1 MNMVAPYTRV
11 HRRYEVQKLASD
23 WGLYYTSHH
32 YDILVSNPFG
42 LTNFHLAEE
51 RGVTPDY
58 NWFTNRDGM
67 IKFWRGGLMEN
78 KDLDVIWPVGMRGT
92 SDRAFT
98 FPQGTTDDQK
108 AATFREVIGTQ
119 VKMVRDV
126 IQKPLFHFTM
136 YSEML
141 PAYQKNPAAFDL
153 PEDVMII
160 WPDDNDGHMRGLPT
174 SLGKWKHGV
183 YYHLAYLGGNLS
195 KQTTHTETPSVV
207 ADEFNKIVKA
217 GATEYML
224 VNVSEVRDYVMG
236 ARMIADICWDA
247 PAIYAKPDA
256 AQRYTDWWSREY
268 FGGEATAQAADT
280 AYEKYFALLDK
291 PNSLWNAMDAIQ
303 QLIDRLYHKV
313 AGDTPDAFN
322 ADTVAQLQSRTKLL
336 DDALAAEQKAETGMS
351 LAQQRFLSI
360 DVALGLE
367 IAHHQT
373 HAALKLEEA
382 LRAPDAAHMWQSVGE
397 ARTYLEQLE
406 TEFARGEYPP
416 FDRWYHETW
425 IRSARSQNNPHRAF
439 NQLRAFIGSEG
450 HGSINR

>member
-1 MNMVAPYTRV
+1 
-11 HRRYEVQKLASD
+11 
-23 WGLYYTSHH
+23 
-32 YDILVSNPFG
+32 
-42 LTNFHLAEE
+42 
-51 RGVTPDY
+51 
-58 NWFTNRDGM
+58 
-67 IKFWRGGLMEN
+67 
-78 KDLDVIWPVGMRGT
+78 
-92 SDRAFT
+92 
-98 FPQGTTDDQK
+98 
-108 AATFREVIGTQ
+108 
-119 VKMVRDV
+119 
-126 IQKPLFHFTM
+126 
-136 YSEML
+136 
-141 PAYQKNPAAFDL
+141 
-153 PEDVMII
+153 MII